1 MTQENVCRKGRNKI
15 MKQINWG
22 VLGTADIAKGCVIPA
37 ILQAGNSK
45 LYGIAG
51 RNKEKTDTFLKTYGF
66 EKAYYSYEA
75 LLEDETIEAV
85 YIPLPN
91 TLHKEWVLKAAAKKK
106 HILCE
111 KPLAGSEKD
120 VAEMIKACEDAG
132 VYLMEAFAYLH
143 SPVIKSIKEALDSGI
158 IGTPKF
164 IETTFL
170 TAKPKQGDI
179 RLRRDT
185 LGGSIYDLGCY
196 NISLILNLL
205 GEAPNEVKA
214 FADFTEE
221 KIDEYTSAY
230 LKFPSGCRASIVTGM
245 CAAQRGDRYF
255 IYGTDGTIEAPI
267 PFNESGILKYYIHTN
282 DSTREVK
289 VAVPHNYVLEVE
301 QLGRC
306 ITDGEQPLVSNDFSL
321 KNART
326 IDKILACIGY

>member
-1 MTQENVCRKGRNKI
+1 

-37 ILQAGNSK
+37 ILKAENSK

-51 RNKEKTDTFLKTYGF
+51 RNKEKADTFLTTYGF
-66 EKAYYSYEA
+66 EKAYYSYED
-75 LLEDETIEAV
+75 LLEDETIGAV

-111 KPLAGSEKD
+111 KPLSGSEKD
-120 VAEMIKACEDAG
+120 VQEMINACDEAG
-132 VYLMEAFAYLH
+132 IYFMEAFAYLH
-143 SPVIKSIKEALDSGI
+143 SPIIKSIKEALDSGV
-158 IGTPKF
+158 IGKPKF

-170 TAKPKQGDI
+170 TASPKEGDI
-179 RLRRDT
+179 RLRRET

-196 NISLILNLL
+196 NVSLILKLL
-205 GEAPNEVKA
+205 GEEPIEVKA

-221 KIDEYTSAY
+221 KIDDFTAAY
-230 LKFPSGCRASIVTGM
+230 FKFPSGCRASIITGM
-245 CAAQRGDRYF
+245 CAAQRGDRFF
-255 IYGTDGTIEAPI
+255 IYGTDGSIEAPV
-267 PFNESGILKYYIHTN
+267 PFNESGTLKYYIHTN
-282 DSTREVK
+282 EKTNEVT
-289 VAVPHNYVLEVE
+289 VEVPHNYTLEVE

-306 ITDGEQPLVSNDFSL
+306 IAGQEQPFVSHEFSL